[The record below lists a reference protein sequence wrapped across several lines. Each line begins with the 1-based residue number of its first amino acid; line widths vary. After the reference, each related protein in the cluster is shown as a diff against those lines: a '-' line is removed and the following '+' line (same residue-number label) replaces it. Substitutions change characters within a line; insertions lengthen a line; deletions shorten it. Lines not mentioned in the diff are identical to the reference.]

1 MTISLR
7 IQERTRSAIV
17 ELVFSVNCD
26 RIKLPR
32 VSWHSFRHTHA
43 TLLAEVGE
51 SIKTAPSL
59 LGHFDL
65 GTTLNSL
72 NGDTASC
79 RTRCDGCYRQKLLHT
94 NQKDSGNNHSV
105 SPGAQLLPLASTLF
119 LALLLNSH

>member
-51 SIKTAPSL
+51 SIKTAVV
-59 LGHFDL
+59 L

-105 SPGAQLLPLASTLF
+105 SPGAQLLPFASSLF

>member
-59 LGHFDL
+59 LGHSDL
-65 GTTLNSL
+65 GTTLNTL
-72 NGDTASC
+72 NGNTASC
-79 RTRCDGCYRQKLLHT
+79 RTRCDGCYRQNTPPH
-94 NQKDSGNNHSV
+94 
-105 SPGAQLLPLASTLF
+105 
-119 LALLLNSH
+119 